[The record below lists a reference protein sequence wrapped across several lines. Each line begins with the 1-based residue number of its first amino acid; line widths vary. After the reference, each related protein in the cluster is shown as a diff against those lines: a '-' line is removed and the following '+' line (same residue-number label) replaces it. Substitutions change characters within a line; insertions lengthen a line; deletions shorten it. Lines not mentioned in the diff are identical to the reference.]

1 MDMTILSSTKY
12 SALQLHIRRSSLY
25 IPAYSYEIEIATVKL
40 TVVWNLI
47 WHYSLSWVSI
57 QIHFLIIENLFPF
70 NYLFILL
77 LLLFYYFFFVFNWI
91 RLNKFRINMSV
102 FFFFFYF
109 TKCRMT
115 FAEHNIRSHAA
126 GLSNLFKFHFQL

>member
-12 SALQLHIRRSSLY
+12 SALQLHIRRSWVY
-25 IPAYSYEIEIATVKL
+25 ISAYSYEIEIVTVKL
-40 TVVWNLI
+40 KVVWNSL

-77 LLLFYYFFFVFNWI
+77 FYYFFFVFNWI

-102 FFFFFYF
+102 FFFISQNVGWLLQNTTSALMPPACQTCLNFISS
-109 TKCRMT
+109 C
-115 FAEHNIRSHAA
+115 SH
-126 GLSNLFKFHFQL
+126 